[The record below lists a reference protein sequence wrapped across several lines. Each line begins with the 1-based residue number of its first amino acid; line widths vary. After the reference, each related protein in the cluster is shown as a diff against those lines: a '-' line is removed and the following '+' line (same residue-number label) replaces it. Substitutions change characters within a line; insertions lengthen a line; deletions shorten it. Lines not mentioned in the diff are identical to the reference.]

1 MNPKYPK
8 PSQCAGCDLEH
19 RGTGFAPP
27 DGPLGARLQ
36 FMAEA
41 LGPEEVIGGR
51 PLIGAAGGVHTRILY
66 RAGIS
71 REHTRAF
78 NTVQCMP
85 PGMWFDEK
93 APWYYTAMSHC
104 AVHRQPL
111 IAAIPDNGVLVTLG
125 ATALR
130 TAMQLHAVKG
140 VNVRDWHGTVNR
152 SPDNRFWIVPTF
164 HPSHLQRGAMN
175 LLEVVTNDLRLA
187 DKVAQHGFTRTPT
200 TLVVDPAVEWF
211 AAWVDDH
218 LARLGR
224 DPEGTWLA
232 LDTEFPEKIA
242 GSGDESEVDAAAA
255 SGSPITRY
263 NVTND
268 TTTGITVPASPVYR
282 AIIERLLVGV
292 GHADGFIWYWNKYAD
307 IDHLLDA
314 GHSILGSNH
323 LDLMWLCHYLQSDIP
338 RGLGFWAPFASDFG
352 PWKHWSEV
360 ESRFGEYAA
369 ADAVQTFR
377 IAVWAVKAAMAAG
390 LWDVFYRDWHER
402 DLYVLRP
409 SREIGVPMNKASLEA
424 FHANLQIV
432 QARVLGEIKQIGA
445 QGTLRPKDGYAKKP
459 KDTPCAP
466 CNGTGKV
473 LDLHAAEFGGP
484 CATCGGTGR
493 RPPTPPKSML
503 GSKSGG
509 KRKSEA
515 KQDYVADNI
524 QLVERSVSIVARVCT
539 ICGHVGVGPKHRHA
553 PPKTGS
559 RRGANDAAAR
569 VPVPGQPDQPA
580 AHDPAAAD
588 AASASASGHL
598 VSQQIQQTR
607 WFWQL
612 PFNPSSWQQILS
624 YIDQHG
630 HEAGTHRKTKK
641 PTTDASSLKKLA
653 AETGDPLYQLLLD
666 GRAVEKVDS
675 TYALG
680 SLARLDGDDRLH
692 PEITPKPATLRDS
705 SSGPNL
711 QNVIADKSKK
721 PGLASGFRTCVE
733 ARDGIP
739 PDTAPEDVA
748 AWAARWG
755 QVV

>member
-1 MNPKYPK
+1 
-8 PSQCAGCDLEH
+8 
-19 RGTGFAPP
+19 
-27 DGPLGARLQ
+27 
-36 FMAEA
+36 MAEA

-51 PLIGAAGGVHTRILY
+51 PLIGAAGGVHTRLLF

-71 REHTRAF
+71 REHTRAS
-78 NTVQCMP
+78 NVISCMP

-93 APWYYTAMSHC
+93 APWYYTALSHC
-104 AVHRQPL
+104 AVHRDPVL
-111 IAAIPDNGVLVTLG
+111 RAIPDNGVLVTLG

-152 SPDNRFWIVPTF
+152 SPDDRYWIVPTF

-187 DKVAQHGFTRTPT
+187 DKVSQQGFQRTPT

-211 AAWVDDH
+211 AAWVTDH

-263 NVTND
+263 NVAND
-268 TTTGITVPASPVYR
+268 TVTGVSVPAGAAYR
-282 AIIERLLVGV
+282 AEIERLLVGV
-292 GHADGFIWYWNKYAD
+292 GAAHGFVWYWNKYAD
-307 IDHLLDA
+307 IDHLLDT
-314 GHSILGSNH
+314 GHTITGDNH

-352 PWKHWSEV
+352 PWKHWSET
-360 ESRFGEYAA
+360 ESRFGEYAS

-377 IAVWAVKAAMAAG
+377 IAVWAVKAAIASG

-409 SREIGVPMNKASLEA
+409 SRELGVPMNRKALDA
-424 FHANLQIV
+424 FHAQLQVV
-432 QARVLGEIKQIGA
+432 QARVLNEIKTIGA

-459 KDTPCAP
+459 KDHACVA
-466 CNGTGKV
+466 CNGVGKV
-473 LDLHAAEFGGP
+473 LDVARPDFAEP
-484 CATCGGTGR
+484 CSACAGTGR
-493 RPPTPPKSML
+493 IAPTPPKSML
-503 GSKSGG
+503 GGAKAG

-524 QLVERSVSIVARVCT
+524 TLVERTVSVVTRVCT
-539 ICGHVGVGPKHRHA
+539 ECGKVGVGPKHGHR
-553 PPKTGS
+553 PKATG
-559 RRGANDAAAR
+559 RRGAIAHHAR
-569 VPVPGQPDQPA
+569 VQVRDERGQPA
-580 AHDPAAAD
+580 VSDPAAA
-588 AASASASGHL
+588 APASDQDHASPGGHL
-598 VSQQIQQTR
+598 VTHTVEQTR
-607 WFWQL
+607 WYWCL

-624 YIDQHG
+624 YIEGHG

-641 PTTDASSLKKLA
+641 PTTDATSLKKLA
-653 AETGDPLYQLLLD
+653 ADTGDPLYQLLLD

-680 SLARLDGDDRLH
+680 SLSRLDRDDRLH

-739 PDTAPEDVA
+739 PDTSAEEVA
-748 AWAARWG
+748 AWANRWG
-755 QVV
+755 QVI